1 MEKMTQIEK
10 YTFIADHMAEYPEI
24 VEFCNSRIAQ
34 LKARS
39 AKIKEKKAA
48 NNELTEIVYNTL
60 DTEEY
65 SSIADIVAAID
76 DPDVTVAKVTY
87 RLSQLSR
94 AGRVEKEKIAIPAGE
109 DDKSR
114 KVMGYRAVK

>member
-10 YTFIADHMAEYPEI
+10 YIFIADHMVEYPEI

-34 LKARS
+34 LEARS

-60 DTEEY
+60 STEEY

-109 DDKSR
+109 DGKSR

>member
-34 LKARS
+34 LEARS

-109 DDKSR
+109 DGKSR